1 MKNQMMNETQSQ
13 FTPSQFTPSQFTDDI
28 KKFFSPENRQRNPT
42 LLLAGLVT
50 VLLYS
55 YWNSLMVAAGSW
67 NSPQYSHAWIVPI
80 FTVAVLWLRRKPF
93 VEATPSARWCGVSL
107 VLLALTVRFGAS
119 YYRMNTPDSLSFIPA
134 LGGIFLLVGGWPT
147 LKWSWAP
154 IAFLVFMIP
163 LNMTTERLLLH
174 PMQRVATS
182 ASVYVL
188 QTLGVP
194 VFQDGNMIQ
203 GIDDLELNVIDQC
216 SGLRMTT
223 IFIALSIGIIMITG
237 GEWWEK
243 AIIVGSAIPIALVV
257 NLVRITITGLLYV
270 VAHTSD
276 AFAHMVFHDL
286 AGWLMMPMALG
297 LLYLEIQILSR
308 LFVVR
313 QETRVPVR
321 IRTARVGS
329 LVGK

>member
-1 MKNQMMNETQSQ
+1 MTNETKSQ
-13 FTPSQFTPSQFTDDI
+13 LTDQI
-28 KKFFSPENRQRNPT
+28 KKFFSPENKQRNPT

-55 YWNSLMVAAGSW
+55 YWNSLLVAARSW
-67 NSPQYSHAWIVPI
+67 DSPQYSHAWIVPI

-93 VEATPSARWCGVSL
+93 GEVTPAARWCGVAL
-107 VLLALTVRFGAS
+107 VLLALTVRFWAA

-134 LGGIFLLVGGWPT
+134 LGGVFLIAGGWPIM
-147 LKWSWAP
+147 KWSWAP

-163 LNMTTERLLLH
+163 LNMTTERLILH
-174 PMQRVATS
+174 PMQSVATT

-188 QTLGVP
+188 QSLGVS
-194 VFQDGNMIQ
+194 VFQDGNAIR
-203 GIDDLELNVIDQC
+203 GIGLELNVIDQC

-223 IFIALSIGIIMITG
+223 IFMALSFGIIMVTR

-243 AIIVGSAIPIALVV
+243 AIIVGSAIPIALAV
-257 NLVRITITGLLYV
+257 NLVRITVTGLLYV
-270 VAHTSD
+270 AANTSD
-276 AFAHMVFHDL
+276 LLSGDFAHMVFHDL

-308 LFVVR
+308 LFVVE
-313 QETRVPVR
+313 QQTRVPVR
-321 IRTARVGS
+321 MRRAPVGS